1 MPSLGKSM
9 EKIVYNVLFEF
20 VKNRIS
26 TNQHGFF
33 NGRSTTTN
41 LLEFTSTTIKSVE
54 QGKQMD
60 VVYTDFS
67 KAFDLINHRIVMK
80 KLENFGVH
88 SSLLSWIGSYLANRS
103 MAVRI
108 GNHCS
113 RAFHPN
119 SGVPQGSHL
128 GPLLFLIFIN
138 DITDSFNSVHYQLYA
153 DDMKLYM
160 PITSI
165 VDCVNFQA
173 DLNRLDSWCKNNQ
186 LFLNI
191 DKCKVMSFHRG
202 KPSFKFDYCINN
214 RKLQRVNSMLDL
226 GVLFD
231 TKLSFNDH
239 ISLKISKAKAM
250 LGFIKRISSEFDD
263 IVALKSLYCAHV
275 RSHLEY
281 C

>member
-1 MPSLGKSM
+1 MSSVVKPLTFLFNRSLSTGIFPLKWKSSFVTPIFKSGSRNNVSNYRGIAILPSLGKSM

-108 GNHCS
+108 GNH
-113 RAFHPN
+113 
-119 SGVPQGSHL
+119 
-128 GPLLFLIFIN
+128 
-138 DITDSFNSVHYQLYA
+138 
-153 DDMKLYM
+153 
-160 PITSI
+160 
-165 VDCVNFQA
+165 
-173 DLNRLDSWCKNNQ
+173 
-186 LFLNI
+186 
-191 DKCKVMSFHRG
+191 
-202 KPSFKFDYCINN
+202 
-214 RKLQRVNSMLDL
+214 
-226 GVLFD
+226 
-231 TKLSFNDH
+231 
-239 ISLKISKAKAM
+239 
-250 LGFIKRISSEFDD
+250 
-263 IVALKSLYCAHV
+263 
-275 RSHLEY
+275 
-281 C
+281 